1 MAQAVQAVQALP
13 PTPVEPVVSKRDAGL
28 HLRITDD
35 GGILLDL
42 ENDRLLKLN
51 AVGVEMWKLIAQG
64 NNEEEIVRQVA
75 DRYRVDRTRVSHD
88 LRSLLDRLAELEL
101 RPGGSFLAND
111 NKTASRTRPSPTYP
125 WYFQDDVNSRPR
137 APLRS
142 VLAAF
147 FSLALFDLVLSSSSL
162 KGVCRCVNACPVS
175 RRTQQKDEAEI
186 VGEVCNAIEEA
197 CVWYPKKALCL
208 QRSAVTTCLLRRCG
222 VAARL
227 VLGVRPVP
235 LMAHAWVE
243 VDGRPVNDWP
253 KVGAFY
259 DSITSY

>member
-1 MAQAVQAVQALP
+1 MAQAVLAPP
-13 PTPVEPVVSKRDAGL
+13 PTRLEPVASKRDACL

-42 ENDRLLKLN
+42 DHDRLLKLN
-51 AVGVEMWKLIAQG
+51 PVGVEMWKLIAQG
-64 NNEEEIVRQVA
+64 STEEEIVRNVA
-75 DRYRVDRTRVSHD
+75 DRYQVDRTRVSHD
-88 LRSLLDRLAELEL
+88 LRALLDRLAEIDL
-101 RPGGSFLAND
+101 RPRGFSLAND
-111 NKTASRTRPSPTYP
+111 NQTATKTPPSPTFP
-125 WYFQDDVNSRPR
+125 WYFQDDVGGRPR
-137 APLRS
+137 APLHS

-147 FSLALFDLVLSSSSL
+147 FALALFDLVLSFRSL
-162 KGVCRCVNACPVS
+162 KGACRWVKACLVS
-175 RRTQQKDEAEI
+175 RRTQRKTEAEI
-186 VGEVCNAIEEA
+186 VGEVCSAIEEA
-197 CVWYPKKALCL
+197 CVWYPKRALCL
-208 QRSAVTTCLLRRCG
+208 QRSAVTTCLLRRRG

>member
-1 MAQAVQAVQALP
+1 MAQAVQTLSP
-13 PTPVEPVVSKRDAGL
+13 KPVEPVTSKRDASL

-42 ENDRLLKLN
+42 DHDRLLKLN
-51 AVGVEMWKLIAQG
+51 VVSVEMWKLIAQG
-64 NNEEEIVRQVA
+64 DEEEKIVRKVA
-75 DRYRVDRTRVSHD
+75 DRYQVDRTRVSHD
-88 LRSLLDRLAELEL
+88 LRALLDRLAELNL
-101 RPGGSFLAND
+101 RPRGAFLGDD
-111 NKTASRTRPSPTYP
+111 NKTVSKTRPSPTFP
-125 WYFQDDVNSRPR
+125 WYFQDDVSSRPR

-147 FSLALFDLVLSSSSL
+147 FALALFDLVLSLSSL
-162 KGVCRCVNACPVS
+162 KGACRGVKACLVS
-175 RRTQQKDEAEI
+175 RRTQQKAEAEI
-186 VGEVCNAIEEA
+186 VGEVCSAIEEA
-197 CVWYPKKALCL
+197 CVWYPRKALCL
-208 QRSAVTTCLLRRCG
+208 QRSAVTTCLLRRRG

>member
-1 MAQAVQAVQALP
+1 MVQVAQPPL
-13 PTPVEPVVSKRDAGL
+13 PTPIEPVASKRDARL
-28 HLRITDD
+28 YLRITDD

-42 ENDRLLKLN
+42 DHDRLLKLN
-51 AVGVEMWKLIAQG
+51 PVGVEMWQLIAQG
-64 NNEEEIVRQVA
+64 NTEEEVVRKVA
-75 DRYRVDRTRVSHD
+75 DRYQVHRTRVSHD
-88 LRSLLDRLAELEL
+88 LRALLDRLAELNL
-101 RPGGSFLAND
+101 RPRDAFFAHD
-111 NKTASRTRPSPTYP
+111 NKTASKTHPSPTFP
-125 WYFQDDVNSRPR
+125 WYFQDDVSGRPR

-147 FSLALFDLVLSSSSL
+147 FVLALFDLVLSFSSL
-162 KGVCRCVNACPVS
+162 KGACRWVKACPVS
-175 RRTQQKDEAEI
+175 GRTQQKAEAEI
-186 VGEVCNAIEEA
+186 VGEVCSAIEEA
-197 CVWYPKKALCL
+197 CVWYPKRALCL
-208 QRSAVTTCLLRRCG
+208 QRSAVTACLLRRRG

-253 KVGAFY
+253 RVGTFY